1 MNYTYKP
8 YTNYMLVLF
17 IVLSSI
23 IFSSCSTMS
32 NQETEPGKSLGIVS
46 IPNLRDMGGYKT
58 TNGATVAGG
67 LVYRANQL
75 FNISVDDM
83 RLLAKLN
90 LKNAFDL
97 RTSAERNTN
106 PDELPVGVN
115 NVWLDVF
122 GDTLY

>member
-1 MNYTYKP
+1 
-8 YTNYMLVLF
+8 
-17 IVLSSI
+17 
-23 IFSSCSTMS
+23 MS